1 MYKAIALD
9 LDGTTLHSD
18 SRMSDRLVQLFHRMR
33 AHGIKIFFV
42 SGRTKLE
49 MEDVIPDGLEVD
61 GLVTANGMVSYVDD
75 RMVSKVTL
83 DPDLVKM
90 SVTKAKKEGIY
101 YEIHPLER
109 RRYALIEDRDAMEK
123 ELSREKPDT
132 LPDFELLNRKES
144 LKSGLNWKKELTV
157 EDIIKV
163 YFFSMDTNMIRV
175 FRTKLENLK
184 NNYCFDLSA
193 SSIHSTEIVA
203 PDVSK
208 ATGVRELL
216 DYYQIPSEKL
226 LAVGDAENDLPM
238 FRIAGHAAAMKNAE
252 EDIKK
257 HADEVTRFTNDEDG
271 LYLFLKEKFKEL

>member
-184 NNYCFDLSA
+184 NNYRSEEHT
-193 SSIHSTEIVA
+193 S
-203 PDVSK
+203 
-208 ATGVRELL
+208 ELQSPL
-216 DYYQIPSEKL
+216 ITTALIFPPLPYIARKL
-226 LAVGDAENDLPM
+226 LHRTYPKQLVSENCWIIIKSRRKSCWRWGMRKMTCRWSGLP
-238 FRIAGHAAAMKNAE
+238 AMQ
-252 EDIKK
+252 
-257 HADEVTRFTNDEDG
+257 RQ
-271 LYLFLKEKFKEL
+271 